1 MKRRAHAYDG
11 LHMDDD
17 YDEYEEPYP
26 TRSAAVRTVALL
38 LILAL
43 GAAFAGVNL
52 ISALRRDD
60 AITPGQ
66 ALADPRGFKFLSLD
80 PATQTPVRYD
90 PCSPLAYVVN
100 LANAPAGG
108 LEDVHHAVELT
119 AAATGLE
126 FVYEGETNEPVD
138 GTRPTYQPERYGARW
153 PPVLIGWM
161 PHDSA
166 IFAIDDVGVAG
177 SAIVRND
184 AGRLVYVTGSVVH
197 NGAEQLA
204 NGFAPGKT
212 WGKVVLHELG
222 HLVGL
227 DHVTDPAQVM
237 HPSLVSS
244 PALWGTGDEAGLRQ
258 LGSLGGCLE
267 PPPVP

>member
-1 MKRRAHAYDG
+1 MIRDMVDEYD
-11 LHMDDD
+11 D
-17 YDEYEEPYP
+17 YEEPYP
-26 TRSAAVRTVALL
+26 SRSRAVRMIALL
-38 LILAL
+38 LILAF

-60 AITPGQ
+60 AITPGE
-66 ALADPRGFKFLSLD
+66 ALTDPRGFKFLSLD
-80 PATQTPVRYD
+80 PESQTPVRYD

-100 LANAPAGG
+100 PAHAPAGG
-108 LEDVHHAVELT
+108 LEDVHDAVELT
-119 AAATGLE
+119 AAATGLQ
-126 FVYEGETNEPVD
+126 FVYEGETDEPVD
-138 GTRPTYQPERYGARW
+138 GTRSTYQPERYGTRW

-166 IFAIDDVGVAG
+166 IFEVDDVGVAG

-184 AGRLVYVTGSVVH
+184 AGRLVYVTGGIVL

-222 HLVGL
+222 HLIGL
-227 DHVTDPAQVM
+227 GHVTDPAQVM

-244 PALWGTGDEAGLRQ
+244 PAVWGTGDEAGLRQ
-258 LGSLGGCLE
+258 LGSLAGCLE
-267 PPPVP
+267 LPSLP